1 MAASSVADCV
11 KWAFCIAELNQI
23 DDHIVAPGVT
33 SPANIESFSPKAWYS
48 IISWWNWCWHQLHWQ
63 AQSFPSST
71 HSTQHIIPSYRPSP
85 LHLCLCD
92 RQEHVLRLC
101 QRQNTRKAPRPD
113 GISRFCLKACGDQLA
128 PVFTQI
134 LSRSLSL
141 CLDLT
146 YYKYWTMLLILWRFH
161 DRDDNYRTASFT
173 PVISVLLLQ
182 KKTSGG
188 PLLDP
193 LLLASRA
200 LTLVNEAVIMHSLLQ
215 HLSQRVI
222 ALYATFSAQL
232 TDSIPLPPIS
242 LKDRMQQ
249 AKLWKFIFCSGIP
262 QGCVFA
268 SLLFFFQHKWLYLWR
283 HQSFLRLPTPPPSPH
298 STLWPQ
304 WKFSR
309 LRLNYV

>member
-1 MAASSVADCV
+1 MSILYC
-11 KWAFCIAELNQI
+11 W
-23 DDHIVAPGVT
+23 
-33 SPANIESFSPKAWYS
+33 IESNRWSYCSAWCHLTSKYRIILSESLIQYHIMMKLVLTPAALTSSKLPVLDSFDTTYNSELSPFTPPLVSLRQTRARLATLSETKYQESPETRWHLTLLSEGLRWPTGSRLHADLKQITQFVFGS
-48 IISWWNWCWHQLHWQ
+48 HLLQILNNATDPMKISWPGWQLQ
-63 AQSFPSST
+63 DSFFHTGDLSS
-71 HSTQHIIPSYRPSP
+71 SSS
-85 LHLCLCD
+85 
-92 RQEHVLRLC
+92 
-101 QRQNTRKAPRPD
+101 
-113 GISRFCLKACGDQLA
+113 
-128 PVFTQI
+128 
-134 LSRSLSL
+134 
-141 CLDLT
+141 
-146 YYKYWTMLLILWRFH
+146 
-161 DRDDNYRTASFT
+161 
-173 PVISVLLLQ
+173 
-182 KKTSGG
+182 KKRTSGG

-249 AKLWKFIFCSGIP
+249 AKLWKFVFCSGIP

-268 SLLFFFQHKWLYLWR
+268 SLLFFFQHKWLYLWG